1 NFFLNFEK
9 PITPMIN
16 YQLYLR
22 TNLLD
27 SNITDSAGI
36 TSTTSHRSLEPSLG
50 LSLRHSMFYLDTGY
64 RRHEQWSTTHLLND
78 DRQTTEFYYS
88 RFNITPMTLPSL
100 SIQVDRQ
107 RDFDHLYIS
116 ALDRTDTTYVAGSA
130 YTLPSRDLNLTYNI
144 NYSHNVDETPL
155 STTEESTND
164 NFSSSYNIHYS
175 GLLWDD
181 KVNYSLGYQGNY
193 SRNKREQLVA
203 SPGTWPVE
211 REGVGLWAQGLEQN
225 ELTSEIR
232 ELTDDDFSNATAINL
247 DNPDN
252 HIGILVLPRKSVDKL
267 YIYVNQDVSTE
278 TNLNTAS
285 DWKVFRSDS
294 NTTGSWISVDI
305 PIGNE
310 NIIAFE
316 PDNNS
321 YRYEIEFLQSQ
332 NALYY
337 KAINSNTSS
346 LPNVQVTEIEAWGTD
361 TRPKGHNIEVSTSFA
376 QRLAF
381 NAGVTPLRKLKVSF
395 HYSLDRADQDPL
407 SLTDSIS
414 GAFTNILGNSL
425 KEEQDFRS
433 NVIRS
438 YGIASAWMTHRLLT
452 TTLRLQRNET
462 FDNIDESDADA
473 DAETNTYYLSFN
485 SVPFP
490 TLDATMSLVK
500 SDRFSS
506 DTKDSTNNSFL
517 LNVGADLHRDVRMV
531 TDLGYTHSDS
541 FKDNRSTSNYV
552 INGSFDTLLTAKLS
566 TDFRYGFSWTSPKGE
581 SSRKSKDGAVLL
593 TYRPGRFI
601 NLTGSFSISDSNSDI
616 TISEGLLMDWLP
628 LPAIRLNVSY
638 KHIKSE
644 PGPSTDDSFSGFGTW
659 HITKFMNAQLT
670 YSYTKSREV
679 KTSENHNLS
688 TNLSLRF

>member
-1 NFFLNFEK
+1 
-9 PITPMIN
+9 
-16 YQLYLR
+16 
-22 TNLLD
+22 
-27 SNITDSAGI
+27 
-36 TSTTSHRSLEPSLG
+36 
-50 LSLRHSMFYLDTGY
+50 
-64 RRHEQWSTTHLLND
+64 
-78 DRQTTEFYYS
+78 
-88 RFNITPMTLPSL
+88 MTLPSL

-116 ALDRTDTTYVAGSA
+116 ALDHTDTTYVAGSA

-144 NYSHNVDETPL
+144 NYSHNVNETPL
-155 STTEESTND
+155 SNTEKSTND
-164 NFSSSYNIHYS
+164 NFSSSYNINYS
-175 GLLWDD
+175 GLLWGG
-181 KVNYSLGYQGNY
+181 KVNYALGYQGNY
-193 SRNKREQLVA
+193 SRNKREQFIA
-203 SPGTWPVE
+203 TPGSLPVE
-211 REGVGLWAQGLEQN
+211 RTGGDGLRGLDVNTQIP
-225 ELTSEIR
+225 LTSGFSA
-232 ELTDDDFSNATAINL
+232 LTNDDFSDVAASINL
-247 DNPDN
+247 SANPDN
-252 HIGILVLPRKSVDKL
+252 HIGILVLFRKSVDKL
-267 YIYVNQDVSTE
+267 FIYVDEDLSAENSLDKA
-278 TNLNTAS
+278 LN
-285 DWKVFRSDS
+285 WKVFKSES
-294 NTTGSWISVDI
+294 NTANSWISVPVNNINIRAVD
-305 PIGNE
+305 PIN
-310 NIIAFE
+310 NI
-316 PDNNS
+316 
-321 YRYEIEFLQSQ
+321 YRYEIEFVTSQ
-332 NALYY
+332 NALYF
-337 KAINSNTSS
+337 KAINSVISS
-346 LPNVQVTEIEAWGTD
+346 VPNVQVTEIEAYGTD
-361 TRPKGHNIEVSTSFA
+361 PMPKGHNIDTSTSFA

-395 HYSLDRADQDPL
+395 HYSLDRADQNPL

-462 FDNIDESDADA
+462 FDNIDET

-485 SVPFP
+485 SAPFP

-500 SDRFSS
+500 SDRFSF

-541 FKDNRSTSNYV
+541 FTNNTATSNYV
-552 INGSFDTLLTAKLS
+552 MNGSFDTLLTAKLS

-581 SSRKSKDGAVLL
+581 SLRKSKDGAVLI

-638 KHIKSE
+638 KHIRSE